1 MSEGML
7 SGNPDQKSDVF
18 QAGIEICAGNAI
30 YRKIVQC
37 WGTLTKGS
45 AIFLAVGLVKC
56 NLLQR
61 SND

>member
-1 MSEGML
+1 ML
-7 SGNPDQKSDVF
+7 SGNPDRKSDVF

-30 YRKIVQC
+30 HRKNCTMLEYIASRQC
-37 WGTLTKGS
+37 N
-45 AIFLAVGLVKC
+45 IFLAVGVVKC